1 MRKLSFRFS
10 LFLIIG
16 IFACHSIVAAE
27 EQEGPLYQVQDGD
40 TLYSIAQ
47 KFGGDVQLLQRLNGI
62 ENSSLISIGQT
73 LILSDYFGVSGLVD
87 TYAVHPGESF
97 FSMPLKL
104 NNDSDTL
111 IKLNRIVNPHTLFIG
126 QPLIYKITDH
136 LEEYNQIGFSVV
148 EERDSLLDL
157 AIKADCSPHELMI
170 LNDWSNANLT
180 LTGAFVYSPVSQT
193 MSSIPSPFENVVISN
208 EHPSQGHPV
217 VISIDTDHETSVTG
231 LFDNTNLN
239 FSSIDGRQVSL
250 FGVHAMSDPGI
261 YQLLLT
267 ADRNDGQPVT
277 LEMRLRVADAQYG
290 SQNLLL
296 ASDKA
301 KLLEDENVR
310 ATEDQTI
317 SDAVSIFTENKL
329 WEDGFGHPISM
340 DYITT
345 RFGMRRSY
353 NGRDY
358 LTFHGGVDF
367 GASEGTPIYAPAAG
381 VVVMSK
387 MLDIRGTTTIIDHG
401 IGVYTGYWHQQGSE
415 VSVGQKVASG
425 ELIGYVGDTGLS
437 TGPHLHWEVWVNGIQ
452 VNPLEWINQEIN

>member
-1 MRKLSFRFS
+1 MRKLSFRFL

-16 IFACHSIVAAE
+16 MFSCHSIVAAE

-87 TYAVHPGESF
+87 TYAVLPGESF

-180 LTGAFVYSPVSQT
+180 LTGAFVYTPVSQT
-193 MSSIPSPFENVVISN
+193 MSSIPSPFEDIVISN
-208 EHPSQGHPV
+208 EHPSQGQ
-217 VISIDTDHETSVTG
+217 G
-231 LFDNTNLN
+231 
-239 FSSIDGRQVSL
+239 
-250 FGVHAMSDPGI
+250 
-261 YQLLLT
+261 
-267 ADRNDGQPVT
+267 
-277 LEMRLRVADAQYG
+277 
-290 SQNLLL
+290 
-296 ASDKA
+296 
-301 KLLEDENVR
+301 
-310 ATEDQTI
+310 
-317 SDAVSIFTENKL
+317 
-329 WEDGFGHPISM
+329 
-340 DYITT
+340 YIIL
-345 RFGMRRSY
+345 Y
-353 NGRDY
+353 
-358 LTFHGGVDF
+358 
-367 GASEGTPIYAPAAG
+367 
-381 VVVMSK
+381 
-387 MLDIRGTTTIIDHG
+387 
-401 IGVYTGYWHQQGSE
+401 
-415 VSVGQKVASG
+415 
-425 ELIGYVGDTGLS
+425 
-437 TGPHLHWEVWVNGIQ
+437 
-452 VNPLEWINQEIN
+452 

>member
-1 MRKLSFRFS
+1 M
-10 LFLIIG
+10 
-16 IFACHSIVAAE
+16 
-27 EQEGPLYQVQDGD
+27 
-40 TLYSIAQ
+40 
-47 KFGGDVQLLQRLNGI
+47 
-62 ENSSLISIGQT
+62 
-73 LILSDYFGVSGLVD
+73 
-87 TYAVHPGESF
+87 
-97 FSMPLKL
+97 
-104 NNDSDTL
+104 
-111 IKLNRIVNPHTLFIG
+111 
-126 QPLIYKITDH
+126 
-136 LEEYNQIGFSVV
+136 
-148 EERDSLLDL
+148 
-157 AIKADCSPHELMI
+157 
-170 LNDWSNANLT
+170 
-180 LTGAFVYSPVSQT
+180 
-193 MSSIPSPFENVVISN
+193 
-208 EHPSQGHPV
+208 
-217 VISIDTDHETSVTG
+217 
-231 LFDNTNLN
+231 
-239 FSSIDGRQVSL
+239 SL

-267 ADRNDGQPVT
+267 ADRNDGKPVA

-425 ELIGYVGDTGLS
+425 ELIGLS
-437 TGPHLHWEVWVNGIQ
+437 LIHI
-452 VNPLEWINQEIN
+452 